1 MKKVLFVCLA
11 FVWALSAQAQND
23 FATAK
28 SQGKASLVVHYLDNF
43 PFAYQNEQGQLTGLE
58 IDVVM
63 AFADWLMRVKEI
75 KLSVEFVPY
84 ADFAKVYDKMK
95 TAADGQIGLASATV
109 TKERQKEVMFT
120 PPYLKNVSMLVTNID
135 VPTLRA
141 YSDMPVFFENMTALV
156 MRGTVLE
163 SHLLEVRKKHF
174 EKMRVSYVE
183 HPKEV
188 VQQIAETNGQY
199 FGYVDILTYWSLLKE
214 KPSNL
219 KVHRVASLGNQFF
232 GLMLPKTSSWG
243 SAWSEFMEAGFGFPA
258 TETYYNI
265 LQRHLSYEVIETVS
279 MP

>member
-1 MKKVLFVCLA
+1 MKKLLFTCLA
-11 FVWALSAQAQND
+11 IVFAFSSEAQTS
-23 FATAK
+23 FTTAK
-28 SQGKASLVVHYLDNF
+28 DQGKAALVVHYLDNY

-84 ADFAKVYDKMK
+84 TDFAKVYEKIK
-95 TAADGQIGLASATV
+95 GAPDGQIGLASATV
-109 TKERQKEVMFT
+109 TRERQKEVLFT

-163 SHLLEVRKKHF
+163 AHLLDVRKKHF

-188 VQQIAETNGQY
+188 VQQIAETNKQY
-199 FGYVDILTYWSLLKE
+199 FGYVDILTYWSLLKQ
-214 KPSNL
+214 KPANL
-219 KVHRVASLGNQFF
+219 KIHRVASLGNQFF
-232 GLMLPKTSSWG
+232 GLMLPKESSWAG
-243 SAWSEFMEAGFGFPA
+243 AWAEFMEGGFGFPA